1 MKVLNIM
8 YFSIVIILAG
18 TFLRF
23 IDLSSSFI
31 GWTSDILLIVG
42 SVICLKSVFDYIRP
56 EEKVSEQNGG

>member
-1 MKVLNIM
+1 MKALYTM
-8 YFSIVIILAG
+8 YFSIVIIVAG

-42 SVICLKSVFDYIRP
+42 SIICLRSVFSYIRP
-56 EEKVSEQNGG
+56 DESSTQG